1 MNPPGMDDNW
11 DRTKMELY
19 GLGTER
25 PVDLFYKLILVDV
38 AKRSAVPICRF
49 VDTGEMHKKIHNVY
63 LRSNGRG
70 IDYSS
75 AIQDLDIM
83 GIIDE
88 RLFEPAINQLKLGLK
103 NSDYNIIKNAIAEAQ
118 RCKLEKYHP
127 EYKRLVDTARQE
139 LAVSKVH

>member
-1 MNPPGMDDNW
+1 
-11 DRTKMELY
+11 
-19 GLGTER
+19 
-25 PVDLFYKLILVDV
+25 
-38 AKRSAVPICRF
+38 
-49 VDTGEMHKKIHNVY
+49 MHKKIHNVY